1 MVFWKRR
8 LLQRRRFGRGV
19 DPLGLSPSHTSLLQ
33 MANRVM
39 MISGWCEEFD
49 ISSKPDT
56 DQLANSQNWSFVFEL
71 TRLFCFCPAF
81 NQVHLTHP
89 LLEHTILV
97 LCQICRRCFARIESF
112 HLWDISKCWVGGSD
126 VVQNRLARQRNC
138 FVDSL
143 DFLSWRGGA
152 ALQEI
157 DWERKPNVW
166 RFLSMS
172 NFWLMLK

>member
-1 MVFWKRR
+1 
-8 LLQRRRFGRGV
+8 
-19 DPLGLSPSHTSLLQ
+19 
-33 MANRVM
+33 

-49 ISSKPDT
+49 ISSKSDT

-97 LCQICRRCFARIESF
+97 LSHYVGDALLELNLFICETFQN
-112 HLWDISKCWVGGSD
+112 VGLVAVMVCKIDLQGNAIVLLIVST
-126 VVQNRLARQRNC
+126 
-138 FVDSL
+138 F
-143 DFLSWRGGA
+143 FLGEGGA

-157 DWERKPNVW
+157 D
-166 RFLSMS
+166 
-172 NFWLMLK
+172 

>member
-1 MVFWKRR
+1 MH
-8 LLQRRRFGRGV
+8 RRRFGRGV

-81 NQVHLTHP
+81 NQVHLTPP

-97 LCQICRRCFARIESF
+97 LSHYVGDALLELNLFICETFQN
-112 HLWDISKCWVGGSD
+112 VGLVAVMVCKIDLQGNAIVLLIVST
-126 VVQNRLARQRNC
+126 
-138 FVDSL
+138 F
-143 DFLSWRGGA
+143 FPGEGGA

-157 DWERKPNVW
+157 D
-166 RFLSMS
+166 
-172 NFWLMLK
+172 